1 MTATRTIECVDCG
14 ETVDANGSYTDP
26 LGRRPGPETIC
37 GPCIEH
43 LDARNWTKQ
52 TILSHLFAEDRGF
65 YYTSGTT
72 KAAMI
77 RGHQDVHR
85 LASERRARLLALGD
99 TIAYLRTVFGCR
111 LDDSGFACSDDKWIA
126 DHIKNHETGN
136 TLGGLLL

>member
-1 MTATRTIECVDCG
+1 MTTPTTTTFECIDCCKQVSADG
-14 ETVDANGSYTDP
+14 AYTDP
-26 LGRRPGPETIC
+26 LGRDGDIC

-43 LDARNWTKQ
+43 LDAKTWTKQ
-52 TILSHLFAEDRGF
+52 TILGHLFAEDRGY

-99 TIAYLRTVFGCR
+99 TIAYLRTTFGCR
-111 LDDSGFACSDDKWIA
+111 LDDSGFACSDDEWMA
-126 DHIKNHETGN
+126 DHIRNHETGN
-136 TLGGLLL
+136 DLGGRLL